1 MALRTFKV
9 EIAYDGDAHVW
20 YVRRSNVPGLHIEAD
35 TPERLKRRLP
45 QVVADLLN
53 SRLEIEGRDA
63 VVNADHLAFDVIQR
77 RSSNARLRA

>member
-9 EIAYDGDAHVW
+9 EIAYDGDAQVR
-20 YVRRSNVPGLHIEAD
+20 YVRRSGVPGLHIEAC

-45 QVVADLLN
+45 QVVADLLK
-53 SRLEIEGRDA
+53 SRSEIEDRDA

-77 RSSNARLRA
+77 RGSNAGLRA